1 MSVVVQVTGVISLE
15 DFDTQPLQA
24 IKEEKLHVLYEELHN
39 KSNPYATSLTMPYF
53 KRWFEKTLSKQMI
66 GLTICSP

>member
-24 IKEEKLHVLYEELHN
+24 IKEEKWHVLYEVLHN
-39 KSNPYATSLTMPYF
+39 KVTRMPLHLQCRIFKDGLKRPY
-53 KRWFEKTLSKQMI
+53 LSR
-66 GLTICSP
+66 

>member
-39 KSNPYATSLTMPYF
+39 KSNPYAIHLPC
-53 KRWFEKTLSKQMI
+53 RI
-66 GLTICSP
+66 